1 MFKGRYMDDSNY
13 LVRPRLNDY
22 YGIFLN
28 QAKVDFAI
36 PYLNEDIPLY
46 VDPFRLWQSPSYQDN
61 GLHILFQ
68 NAFNCLG
75 KMYLEGQQTKA
86 VELLRRIS
94 ECNEVGLGNSK
105 SRNGRKIGDGIAIDI
120 LRLYETI
127 PSINKYG
134 LKHPEVIQML
144 VNGISKDRISDIAS
158 NMLGSF
164 LIDYTIQE
172 CRQYGIPTEKCEIEY
187 LDVKNMDMKKES
199 CELPVNPNSKQVL
212 WFVPKRWLRKT
223 MWLNDD
229 DYLNHYLVNRIEY
242 LGREEID
249 IVTFNRQNYSMVT
262 EYIRTKEKSTADCKN
277 DPLFGQIPVLSAKR
291 KLSTI
296 KKLPTGKDDNADK
309 KYEAELCPLL
319 ASILY
324 PHLDFA
330 QPQSRTENGTQIRD
344 LVFYNNTSYEF
355 LNDMKEKFG
364 SRQLVVEL
372 KNVDE
377 VTKEHINQLN
387 RYLNPVFGSF
397 GIIMTRNKPKK
408 SVMQHTIDLWSG
420 QRKCILI
427 MDDSD
432 LELMVNVYES
442 KQRDPI
448 EVIKMKY
455 VDFTRK
461 CPA

>member
-1 MFKGRYMDDSNY
+1 MTQGEGRDIEY

-22 YGIFLN
+22 YGIYLS
-28 QAKVDFAI
+28 QDKVDFAI
-36 PYLNEDIPLY
+36 PFLDEDIPLY

-61 GLHILFQ
+61 GLHILLK
-68 NAFNCLG
+68 NSFNSMG
-75 KMYLEGQQTKA
+75 KMYLEGDQVKA
-86 VELLRRIS
+86 VELLKRIS
-94 ECNEVGLGNSK
+94 ECDEVGLGNSK
-105 SRNGRKIGDGIAIDI
+105 SRSGKRIGDAQAKDV
-120 LRLYETI
+120 LNLYKVI
-127 PSINKYG
+127 PSVNKYG
-134 LKHPEVIQML
+134 LEHPEVIQML

-172 CRQYGIPTEKCEIEY
+172 CRQYGIPTEKCDIEY
-187 LDVKNMDMKKES
+187 LDVKSMSMKKDS
-199 CELPVNPNSKQVL
+199 CELPVNPNTKQVV
-212 WFVPKRWLRKT
+212 WFVPKRWLRKS
-223 MWLNDD
+223 MWLNND
-229 DYLNHYLVNRIEY
+229 DYLNHYLVSLIEDMK
-242 LGREEID
+242 REEID
-249 IVTFNRQNYSMVT
+249 VVTFNRENYDVLVD
-262 EYIRTKEKSTADCKN
+262 YIKSKEKTAADCKN
-277 DPLFGQIPVLSAKR
+277 DPLFGQIPVVSAKR
-291 KLSTI
+291 KLSFI
-296 KKLPTGKDDNADK
+296 KKLLTGKDDNSDK

-319 ASILY
+319 ASMLY

-330 QPQSRTENGTQIRD
+330 QPQSRTESGTQIRD

-355 LNDMKEKFG
+355 LNDMKEMFG

-372 KNVDE
+372 KNVE
-377 VTKEHINQLN
+377 TVTKEHINQLN
-387 RYLNPVFGSF
+387 RYLNPVFGAF

-408 SVMQHTIDLWSG
+408 DVIKHTIDLWSG

-427 MDDSD
+427 MDDTD

-455 VDFTRK
+455 VEFTRK

>member
-1 MFKGRYMDDSNY
+1 MENDFI
-13 LVRPRLNDY
+13 VRPRLNDY
-22 YGIFLN
+22 HGIFLS
-28 QAKVDFAI
+28 QDKVDFAI
-36 PYLNEDIPLY
+36 PFLDEDIPLY

-61 GLHILFQ
+61 GLHVLFKS
-68 NAFNCLG
+68 AFNKLG
-75 KMYLEGQQTKA
+75 KMYAEGEQAKA
-86 VELLRRIS
+86 IELLKRIS

-105 SRNGRKIGDGIAIDI
+105 SRNGKRIGDDLAKNVLD
-120 LRLYETI
+120 LYKTI
-127 PSINKYG
+127 PAINKYG
-134 LKHPEVIQML
+134 FEHPEIIQFL
-144 VNGISKDRISDIAS
+144 VNGIAKDRISDMTC

-172 CRQYGIPTEKCEIEY
+172 CKQYGIPTERCEIEY
-187 LDVKNMDMKKES
+187 LDVKSLSMKKES
-199 CELPVNPNSKQVL
+199 CDLPINPNSKQVIWL
-212 WFVPKRWLRKT
+212 VPKRWLRKS

-229 DYLNHYLVNRIEY
+229 DYLNHYLVTRLES
-242 LGREEID
+242 LKRKEID
-249 IVTFNRQNYSMVT
+249 IVTFNRENFDVLT
-262 EYIRTKEKSTADCKN
+262 EYIKAKERTAADCKN

-291 KLSTI
+291 KLSAI
-296 KKLPTGKDDNADK
+296 KKLPTGKEENADK

-330 QPQSRTENGTQIRD
+330 QPQSRTESGTQIRD

-355 LNDMKEKFG
+355 LNEMKEKFG

-372 KNVDE
+372 KNVEE

-397 GIIMTRNKPKK
+397 GIIMTRNRPKK
-408 SVMQHTIDLWSG
+408 SVIQHTIDLWSG

-432 LELMVNVYES
+432 LEMMVNVYES

-455 VDFTRK
+455 IDFTRK

>member
-1 MFKGRYMDDSNY
+1 MGDLNY
-13 LVRPRLNDY
+13 FVRPRLNDY
-22 YGIFLN
+22 HGIFLS

-36 PYLNEDIPLY
+36 PFLDEDIPLY

-61 GLHILFQ
+61 GLHVLFKG
-68 NAFNCLG
+68 AFNNLG
-75 KMYLEGQQTKA
+75 KMYVEGERAKA
-86 VELLRRIS
+86 IEVLKRIS

-105 SRNGRKIGDGIAIDI
+105 SRAGKRIGDGLAKDV
-120 LRLYETI
+120 LSLYETI
-127 PSINKYG
+127 PVVNKYG
-134 LKHPEVIQML
+134 LEHPEVIQLL

-187 LDVKNMDMKKES
+187 LDVKRMSMKKES
-199 CELPVNPNSKQVL
+199 CELPVNPNTKQVL
-212 WFVPKRWLRKT
+212 WLVPKRWLRKSL
-223 MWLNDD
+223 WLNDD
-229 DYLNHYLVNRIEY
+229 DYLNHYLVNSIEN
-242 LGREEID
+242 LKRDEID
-249 IVTFNRQNYSMVT
+249 IVTFNRENYNVLT
-262 EYIRTKEKSTADCKN
+262 EYVKAKERAAADCKN
-277 DPLFGQIPVLSAKR
+277 DPLFGQIPVASAKR
-291 KLSTI
+291 KLAAI
-296 KKLPTGKDDNADK
+296 KKLPTGKEGNADK
-309 KYEAELCPLL
+309 KYEAEVCPLL
-319 ASILY
+319 ASMLY

-330 QPQSRTENGTQIRD
+330 QPQSRTESGTQIRD

-355 LNDMKEKFG
+355 LNNMKELFG
-364 SRQLVVEL
+364 SRQIVVEL
-372 KNVDE
+372 KNVEE

-397 GIIMTRNKPKK
+397 GIIMTRNRPKK

-427 MDDSD
+427 MGDSD
-432 LELMVNVYES
+432 LELMVNVFES

-448 EVIKMKY
+448 QVIEMKY
-455 VDFTRK
+455 VEFTRK

>member
-1 MFKGRYMDDSNY
+1 MNDLNY

-22 YGIFLN
+22 HGIFLN
-28 QAKVDFAI
+28 QTKVDFAI
-36 PYLNEDIPLY
+36 PFLGEDIPLY

-61 GLHILFQ
+61 GLHVLFKS
-68 NAFNCLG
+68 AFNSLG
-75 KMYLEGQQTKA
+75 KMYFEGERIKA
-86 VELLRRIS
+86 VEILKRIS

-105 SRNGRKIGDGIAIDI
+105 SRAGKRIGDSLAKDVLSI
-120 LRLYETI
+120 YETI
-127 PSINKYG
+127 PAVNKYG
-134 LKHPEVIQML
+134 LEHPEIIQLL
-144 VNGISKDRISDIAS
+144 VNGISKDRVSDIAS

-187 LDVKNMDMKKES
+187 LDVKSMSMKKES
-199 CELPVNPNSKQVL
+199 CELPVNPNTKQVL
-212 WFVPKRWLRKT
+212 WLVPKRWLRKS

-229 DYLNHYLVNRIEY
+229 DFLNHYLVNSIEN
-242 LGREEID
+242 LKRDEID
-249 IVTFNRQNYSMVT
+249 IVTFNRENYDVLT
-262 EYIRTKEKSTADCKN
+262 EYIKAKERTSADCKN
-277 DPLFGQIPVLSAKR
+277 DPLFGQIPVASAKR
-291 KLSTI
+291 KLSAI
-296 KKLPTGKDDNADK
+296 KRLPTGKEGNADK
-309 KYEAELCPLL
+309 KYEAEVCPLL
-319 ASILY
+319 ASMLY

-330 QPQSRTENGTQIRD
+330 QPQSRTESGTQIRD

-355 LNDMKEKFG
+355 LNNMKELFG
-364 SRQLVVEL
+364 SRQIVVEL
-372 KNVDE
+372 KNVEE

-397 GIIMTRNKPKK
+397 GIIMTRNRPKK

-427 MDDSD
+427 IDDSD
-432 LELMVNVYES
+432 LELMVNVFES

-448 EVIKMKY
+448 QVIEMKY
-455 VDFTRK
+455 VEFTRK

>member
-1 MFKGRYMDDSNY
+1 MEDRNY
-13 LVRPRLNDY
+13 IIRPRLNDY
-22 YGIFLN
+22 YGVFLS

-36 PYLNEDIPLY
+36 PFLDEDIPLY
-46 VDPFRLWQSPSYQDN
+46 IDPFRLWQSPSYQDN
-61 GLHILFQ
+61 GLHALFK
-68 NAFNCLG
+68 NSFNRLG
-75 KMYLEGQQTKA
+75 KMYAEGNQAKA
-86 VELLRRIS
+86 IEVLKQIS
-94 ECNEVGLGNSK
+94 ECNEVGLGSSK
-105 SRNGRKIGDGIAIDI
+105 SRSGKKFGDRLAKDI
-120 LRLYETI
+120 LNLYETI
-127 PSINKYG
+127 PAVNKYG
-134 LKHPEVIQML
+134 LEHPEVIQIL
-144 VNGISKDRISDIAS
+144 VNDISKDRISDITA

-164 LIDYTIQE
+164 LIDYTVHE

-187 LDVKNMDMKKES
+187 LDVKSMSMKKES
-199 CELPVNPNSKQVL
+199 CELPVNPNSKRVL
-212 WFVPKRWLRKT
+212 WLVPKRWLRKSL
-223 MWLNDD
+223 WLNDD
-229 DYLNHYLVNRIEY
+229 DYLNHYLVSRIEE
-242 LGREEID
+242 LKRQDID
-249 IVTFNRQNYSMVT
+249 IVSFNRENYDVLT
-262 EYIRTKEKSTADCKN
+262 EYIKAKERTATDCKN
-277 DPLFGQIPVLSAKR
+277 DPLFGQIPVVSAKR
-291 KLSTI
+291 KLSAI
-296 KKLPTGKDDNADK
+296 RKLPTGKDGNADK

-319 ASILY
+319 ASMLY

-330 QPQSRTENGTQIRD
+330 QAQSRTESGTQIRD

-355 LNDMKEKFG
+355 LNNMKELFG
-364 SRQLVVEL
+364 SRQLVMEL
-372 KNVDE
+372 KNVEE

-397 GIIMTRNKPKK
+397 GIIMTRNRPKK

-455 VDFTRK
+455 VEFTRK

>member
-1 MFKGRYMDDSNY
+1 MEEFKY

-22 YGIFLN
+22 YGIFLS

-36 PYLNEDIPLY
+36 PFLDEDIPLF

-61 GLHILFQ
+61 GLHVLFRNVINQ
-68 NAFNCLG
+68 LG
-75 KMYLEGQQTKA
+75 KMYVDGERTRAIETLI
-86 VELLRRIS
+86 RIS

-105 SRNGRKIGDGIAIDI
+105 TRSGKRIGVGLANDI
-120 LRLYETI
+120 LGLYETI
-127 PSINKYG
+127 PAVNKYG
-134 LKHPEVIQML
+134 LEHPEVIQLL
-144 VNGISKDRISDIAS
+144 VKGISKDRISDIAS
-158 NMLGSF
+158 NILGSF

-172 CRQYGIPTEKCEIEY
+172 CGQYGIPTEKCEIEF
-187 LDVKNMDMKKES
+187 LDVKSMSMKKES
-199 CELPVNPNSKQVL
+199 CKLPVNPNTRQVL
-212 WFVPKRWLRKT
+212 WLVPKRWLRKS

-229 DYLNHYLVNRIEY
+229 DYLNHYLVSHIEE
-242 LGREEID
+242 LKREEID
-249 IVTFNRQNYSMVT
+249 IVTFNRENFDVLV
-262 EYIRTKEKSTADCKN
+262 EYIRAKERTASDCKN
-277 DPLFGQIPVLSAKR
+277 DPLFGQIPVVSAKR
-291 KLSTI
+291 KLAAI
-296 KKLPTGKDDNADK
+296 KKLPTGKEGNADK

-319 ASILY
+319 ASMLY

-330 QPQSRTENGTQIRD
+330 QSQSRTESGTQIRD

-355 LNDMKEKFG
+355 LNEMKESFG

-372 KNVDE
+372 KNVEE

-397 GIIMTRNKPKK
+397 GIIMTRNRPKK

-432 LELMVNVYES
+432 LELMVNLYES

-448 EVIKMKY
+448 EVIKRKY
-455 VDFTRK
+455 VEFTRK

>member
-1 MFKGRYMDDSNY
+1 MTQEYF
-13 LVRPRLNDY
+13 VRPRLNDY
-22 YGIFLN
+22 HGILLS

-36 PYLNEDIPLY
+36 PFLDEDIPLY
-46 VDPFRLWQSPSYQDN
+46 VDPFRLWQSPSFQDN
-61 GLHILFQ
+61 GLHVLFK
-68 NAFNCLG
+68 NAFNNLG
-75 KMYLEGQQTKA
+75 RMYVEGQHTKT
-86 VELLRRIS
+86 VDILKRIS

-105 SRNGRKIGDGIAIDI
+105 TRCGRRIGNGLAKDI
-120 LRLYETI
+120 LSLYETI
-127 PSINKYG
+127 PAINKYG
-134 LKHPEVIQML
+134 LEHPEIIQLL
-144 VNGISKDRISDIAS
+144 VNGISKDRISDIVT

-172 CRQYGIPTEKCEIEY
+172 CRQYGIPTEKCDVEY
-187 LDVKNMDMKKES
+187 LDVKSMEMKEEN
-199 CELPVNPNSKQVL
+199 CELPINPNTKQVL
-212 WFVPKRWLRKT
+212 WLVPKRWLRKSL
-223 MWLNDD
+223 WLNDD
-229 DYLNHYLVNRIEY
+229 DYLNNYLVSLIEA
-242 LGREEID
+242 LKRQEID
-249 IVTFNRQNYSMVT
+249 IVTYNRKNYDVLMD
-262 EYIRTKEKSTADCKN
+262 YIKAKERTADDCKN
-277 DPLFGQIPVLSAKR
+277 DPLFGQIPVTSAKR
-291 KLSTI
+291 KLSAI
-296 KKLPTGKDDNADK
+296 KKLPTGKEDNADK
-309 KYEAELCPLL
+309 KYESEVCPLL

-330 QPQSRTENGTQIRD
+330 QAQSRTESGTQIRD

-355 LNDMKEKFG
+355 LSEMKEMYG

-372 KNVDE
+372 KNVEE

-397 GIIMTRNKPKK
+397 GIILTRNRPQK

-448 EVIKMKY
+448 EVINRKY
-455 VDFTRK
+455 IDFIRK
-461 CPA
+461 CPS

>member
-1 MFKGRYMDDSNY
+1 MVDLNY

-22 YGIFLN
+22 HGIFLS

-36 PYLNEDIPLY
+36 PFLCEDIPLY
-46 VDPFRLWQSPSYQDN
+46 VDPFRLWQSPSCQDN
-61 GLHILFQ
+61 GLHVLFKS
-68 NAFNCLG
+68 AFNSLG
-75 KMYLEGQQTKA
+75 KMYVEGERIKA
-86 VELLRRIS
+86 VEILKRIS

-105 SRNGRKIGDGIAIDI
+105 SRAGKRIGDNLAKDVLSI
-120 LRLYETI
+120 YETI
-127 PSINKYG
+127 PAVNKYG
-134 LKHPEVIQML
+134 LEHPEIIQLL
-144 VNGISKDRISDIAS
+144 VNGISKDRVSDIAS

-187 LDVKNMDMKKES
+187 LDVKSMSMKKDS
-199 CELPVNPNSKQVL
+199 CELPVNPNTKQVL
-212 WFVPKRWLRKT
+212 WLVPKRWLRKS

-229 DYLNHYLVNRIEY
+229 DYLNHYLINSIDNLKRD
-242 LGREEID
+242 EID
-249 IVTFNRQNYSMVT
+249 VVTFNRENYDVLT
-262 EYIRTKEKSTADCKN
+262 EYIKAKERTVADCKN
-277 DPLFGQIPVLSAKR
+277 DPLFGQIPVVSAKR
-291 KLSTI
+291 KLAAI
-296 KKLPTGKDDNADK
+296 KRLPTGKVGNADK
-309 KYEAELCPLL
+309 KYEAEVCPLL
-319 ASILY
+319 ASMLY

-330 QPQSRTENGTQIRD
+330 QPQSRTESGTQIRD

-355 LNDMKEKFG
+355 LKDMKELFG
-364 SRQLVVEL
+364 SRQIVVEL
-372 KNVDE
+372 KNVEE

-397 GIIMTRNKPKK
+397 GIIMTRNRPKK

-427 MDDSD
+427 IDDSD
-432 LELMVNVYES
+432 LELMVNVFES

-448 EVIKMKY
+448 QVIEMKY
-455 VDFTRK
+455 VEFTRK

>member
-1 MFKGRYMDDSNY
+1 MDESNY
-13 LVRPRLNDY
+13 IVRPRLNDY

-36 PYLNEDIPLY
+36 PYLDEDIPLY

-61 GLHILFQ
+61 GLHVLFQ

-75 KMYLEGQQTKA
+75 KMYIEGQQAKA
-86 VELLRRIS
+86 VELLKRIS

-105 SRNGRKIGDGIAIDI
+105 SRNGRKIGDGLAIEI

-144 VNGISKDRISDIAS
+144 VNGISKDRISDIS
-158 NMLGSF
+158 TNMLGSF
-164 LIDYTIQE
+164 LIDYTMQE
-172 CRQYGIPTEKCEIEY
+172 CRQYGIPTEKSEIEY
-187 LDVKNMDMKKES
+187 LDAKSMSMRKDN
-199 CELPVNPNSKQVL
+199 CELPINPKTKQVL

-223 MWLNDD
+223 TWLNDD
-229 DYLNHYLVNRIEY
+229 DYLNNYLVNRIED
-242 LGREEID
+242 LKRQEID
-249 IVTFNRQNYSMVT
+249 VVLFNRENYDVLID
-262 EYIRTKEKSTADCKN
+262 YIMAKERTAADCKN
-277 DPLFGQIPVLSAKR
+277 DPLFCQIPIASAKR
-291 KLSTI
+291 KLAAI
-296 KKLPTGKDDNADK
+296 KKLPTGKKENADK
-309 KYEAELCPLL
+309 KYESEVCPLL

-324 PHLDFA
+324 PHMDFA
-330 QPQSRTENGTQIRD
+330 QAQSRTDSGTQIRD

-355 LNDMKEKFG
+355 LRDIKQLFA
-364 SRQLVVEL
+364 SRQIVVEL
-372 KNVDE
+372 KNVEE

-397 GIIMTRNKPKK
+397 GIIMTRNKPKR